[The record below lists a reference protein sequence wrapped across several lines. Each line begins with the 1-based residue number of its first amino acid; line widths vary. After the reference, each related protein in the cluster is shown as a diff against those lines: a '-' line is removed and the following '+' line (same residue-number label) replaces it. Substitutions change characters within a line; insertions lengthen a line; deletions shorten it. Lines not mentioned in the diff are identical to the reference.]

1 MKKNITY
8 LSVLAI
14 ATILVFAACSSNEP
28 NNSEKMLKFI
38 SNFETLKLP
47 ISSSEMEHGKII
59 ENEFLDVLTD
69 TAGGFSRNYPDGK
82 LHFETEYYYVGK
94 IPSENEDFNI
104 IIVAELPTVA
114 RFGLMSGALHE
125 YKLYTISL
133 EGKIIESI
141 LLVSGIEGEEDWALS
156 ASINEKLEI
165 ETKNSTITNYKIE
178 ANGKITKISETSKE
192 EQYTFQDFIKE
203 SYKPEKLEFNSKKT
217 SLFDIGRMDEE
228 QIKYTK
234 QNYEIN
240 PEIYGVEKDDYA
252 KPIVFEMPNY
262 TALLIIF
269 GNPEKNEAYLFTI
282 DKNDKVITH
291 QGMIYH
297 NYFDTEMFYDG
308 SVKINTIEGNKLQIT
323 SFQEEYKKNSDSE
336 SLSTNIYIETDVNG
350 NLIETKKQAKEKEES
365 PIIATISDFE
375 IGNNASYTFTTEK
388 GNKYCFK
395 KTPETI
401 KYEFVYQDGNR
412 PEGFLDP
419 DFENVKFKIWFH
431 SKQSDDGTE
440 YLIIDK
446 IVKKERRTII
456 ATFTDFERG
465 DFVYFMFEDETGKEY
480 SFNQMPD
487 GISYEFLYQDAERP
501 DGIANPDLIGK
512 KFKIDYHSEDS
523 DGGMGGVVIDY
534 FYVDKIEMI
543 K

>member
-1 MKKNITY
+1 
-8 LSVLAI
+8 
-14 ATILVFAACSSNEP
+14 
-28 NNSEKMLKFI
+28 
-38 SNFETLKLP
+38 
-47 ISSSEMEHGKII
+47 MEQGKIV
-59 ENEFLDVLTD
+59 ENEFLDILTD
-69 TAGGFSRNYPDGK
+69 TAGGFSSNYPDGK

-94 IPSENEDFNI
+94 ITSENKDFNI

-141 LLVSGIEGEEDWALS
+141 LLVSGVEGEEDWALS

-178 ANGKITKISETSKE
+178 VNGKISKISKE
-192 EQYTFQDFIKE
+192 DQYTFQDFIKE
-203 SYKPEKLEFNSKKT
+203 SYKPEKLDFNSKKT

-269 GNPEKNEAYLFTI
+269 GNPEKNEAYLLTI

-291 QGMIYH
+291 QGMVYH
-297 NYFDTEMFYDG
+297 NYYNTEMFYEG
-308 SVKINTIEGNKLQIT
+308 SIEIKAIVGNKLQIT
-323 SFQEEYKKNSDSE
+323 CYKEEYNKNSESE
-336 SLSTNIYIETDVNG
+336 PISTNVYLETDENG
-350 NLIETKKQAKEKEES
+350 NLIETKKIEKEQS

-375 IGNNASYTFTTEK
+375 IGENASYTFTTEK
-388 GNKYCFK
+388 GNEYCFN

-419 DFENVKFKIWFH
+419 DFEDIKFKIWFH
-431 SKQSDDGTE
+431 SKKSDDGTE
-440 YLIIDK
+440 TLIIDK
-446 IVKKERRTII
+446 IVKKERKTII
-456 ATFTDFERG
+456 ATFTDFDRG
-465 DFVYFMFEDETGKEY
+465 DFSYFIFKDETGKEY
-480 SFNQMPD
+480 SFNEMPD
-487 GISYEFLYQDAERP
+487 GVDYEFLYQDAERP

-512 KFKIDYHSEDS
+512 KFKISYHSEES
-523 DGGMGGVVIDY
+523 DGGFGGVVIDY